1 MGIFFKRHSGLEK
14 YFDNITLATKGQRK
28 FLSILKRAQVK
39 LLYNYFMG
47 ENSTA
52 DFAFWP
58 LNILKVVFILGI
70 IIICWTF
77 KPLQQ
82 NDHIN
87 EGKTIW
93 TTFSV
98 DETGPLSFDVPLSA
112 LWRQN

>member
-58 LNILKVVFILGI
+58 LNILQVVFILGI

-112 LWRQN
+112 L